1 MRSDSVRSL
10 AFHAVVVIVITIGL
24 ALAAV
29 TIMLLTV
36 EAQPI
41 DVAVFAGLR
50 ALWSYI
56 LLLGALLGCGL
67 IGAAGALAVHG
78 LAGTARRRHGVL

>member
-1 MRSDSVRSL
+1 MQRIPIRSITL
-10 AFHAVVVIVITIGL
+10 HALAVVAVTIGL

-67 IGAAGALAVHG
+67 IGAAGALAVQG
-78 LAGTARRRHGVL
+78 LASTARRRHGVR

>member
-1 MRSDSVRSL
+1 MSTLPIRSITL
-10 AFHAVVVIVITIGL
+10 HALAVVAVTIGL

-29 TIMLLTV
+29 TILLLTV

-56 LLLGALLGCGL
+56 LLLGALLGCAL
-67 IGAAGALAVHG
+67 VGAAGAFAVHG
-78 LAGTARRRHGVL
+78 IAGTARRRHGVR

>member
-1 MRSDSVRSL
+1 MQRIPIRSITIHAL
-10 AFHAVVVIVITIGL
+10 AVVAVTIGL

-56 LLLGALLGCGL
+56 LLLGALAGCALVGVV
-67 IGAAGALAVHG
+67 GAMAVHG
-78 LAGTARRRHGVL
+78 LAGTARRRHGVR

>member
-1 MRSDSVRSL
+1 MQHIPIRSITL
-10 AFHAVVVIVITIGL
+10 HALAVVAVTIGL

-29 TIMLLTV
+29 TILLLTV

-56 LLLGALLGCGL
+56 LLIGALLGCGL
-67 IGAAGALAVHG
+67 IGVAGALAVHG
-78 LAGTARRRHGVL
+78 LAGTAHRRHGVR